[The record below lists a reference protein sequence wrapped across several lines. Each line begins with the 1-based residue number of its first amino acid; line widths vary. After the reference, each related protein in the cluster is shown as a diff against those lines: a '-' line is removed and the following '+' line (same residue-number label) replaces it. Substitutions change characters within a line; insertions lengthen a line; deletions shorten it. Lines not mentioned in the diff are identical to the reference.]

1 MTHQEIEEA
10 IKIVNLKKELDEKD
24 CSCHISPPCSKCV
37 DTPTDDDI
45 YEAVYTII
53 DLAKLHLSVMKS
65 GVPKRLS
72 DKAMT
77 VEAPSVSAREF
88 NRYWFLKKDG
98 AVVALVPSK
107 ELAIE
112 LVQKCFDRN
121 QAIDSFTAYFAQKL
135 NGLEEVIRE
144 SGLCHLCLTEVWEAE
159 KEIKELVE
167 TIRKHL
173 EVER

>member
-1 MTHQEIEEA
+1 MTQQEIKEA
-10 IKIVNLKKELDEKD
+10 VNRIKSWIFFKKKEGVSFDVEGLR
-24 CSCHISPPCSKCV
+24 
-37 DTPTDDDI
+37 
-45 YEAVYTII
+45 
-53 DLAKLHLSVMKS
+53 DLQLILSIAQTHLQVMKS

-159 KEIKELVE
+159 KEIKALVSS
-167 TIRKHL
+167 IRKHL